1 MARPVYQYKPN
12 NDTPDIAIGILLPLN
27 KGAAGQSVKGGPTA
41 YSGAPAN
48 GLGVFESSYTTQ
60 EAVISNLKNLLL
72 TSKGERYMQPN
83 FGTDIKSILFENNT
97 RDIRNILESTIQE
110 DIEYW
115 LPYVN
120 LTNTKVQPSADMHSL
135 NVQLSFFIST
145 IGANIVINILASENE
160 FSVTEVDDEDV
171 VLTEV
176 SSFGAD
182 TAFSL
187 GGGGTY

>member
-72 TSKGERYMQPN
+72 TSKGERHMQPS
-83 FGTDIKSILFENNT
+83 FGTDIKSVLFENNT
-97 RDIRNILESTIQE
+97 SDIRDILEETVQE

-120 LTNTKVQPSADMHSL
+120 LTNTKVSPTADMHSL
-135 NVQLSFFIST
+135 NVQLSFFITT
-145 IGANIVINILASENE
+145 IGANVVINILANENE
-160 FSVTEVDDEDV
+160 FTVTDVAEEDV
-171 VLTEV
+171 LSVV
-176 SSFGAD
+176 GSFGAD
-182 TAFSL
+182 TAFNL
-187 GGGGTY
+187 GSGGTY